1 MQIPIDVVQAHAG
14 RVDQAGDAMREARSA
29 VAEVTMD
36 TQAYGQL
43 CQFLPGL
50 MSPLFALASGA
61 LNRSVDALG
70 ETAVNLRTSA
80 REAAGADT
88 ASSRRID
95 TAGRPRIELP
105 L

>member
-1 MQIPIDVVQAHAG
+1 
-14 RVDQAGDAMREARSA
+14 
-29 VAEVTMD
+29 
-36 TQAYGQL
+36 
-43 CQFLPGL
+43 

-80 REAAGADT
+80 REAAGADA